1 MLDMNS
7 DSGGILEEQPLGYLM
22 YRVVAVLQPRVAAQL
37 KPLGLKLPEFVCLR
51 LLSMA
56 PGQSNAELARHTN
69 VSPQAMN
76 NVLRG
81 LQDRGAVRRPATVDS
96 GRALPAELTAEGAEL
111 LTRAEAAVLAAED
124 DVLAQLDHRQ
134 RRELKRLLAHAVT

>member
-7 DSGGILEEQPLGYLM
+7 DMGGVLEEQPLGYLM
-22 YRVVAVLQPRVAAQL
+22 YRVVAVLQPLVAAQL
-37 KPLGLKLPEFVCLR
+37 QPLGLKLPEFVCLR
-51 LLSMA
+51 IPSMA
-56 PGQSNAELARHTN
+56 PGQSNAELARHTH

-111 LTRAEAAVLAAED
+111 LGRAEAAVLAAED
-124 DVLAQLDHRQ
+124 EVLGGLDTEQ

>member
-7 DSGGILEEQPLGYLM
+7 DLASGLEEQPLGYLI
-22 YRVVAVLQPRVAAQL
+22 YRVVAVLQPKVTMQL
-37 KPLGLKLPEFVCLR
+37 QPLGLTLPEFVCLR
-51 LLSMA
+51 ILSMA

-76 NVLRG
+76 NVVRG
-81 LQDRGAVRRPATVDS
+81 LQERGAVRRPATVDS

-111 LTRAEAAVLAAED
+111 LKRAEVAVLASED
-124 DVLAQLDHRQ
+124 EVLDRLDSGQ
-134 RRELKRLLAHAVT
+134 RRELKRLLAQAVI

>member
-7 DSGGILEEQPLGYLM
+7 DTGGILEEQPLGYLM
-22 YRVVAVLQPRVAAQL
+22 YRVVAVLQPKVSAQL
-37 KPLGLKLPEFVCLR
+37 QPLGLTLPEFVCLR
-51 LLSMA
+51 VLSMA
-56 PGQSNAELARHTN
+56 PGQTNAELARRAN

-96 GRALPAELTAEGAEL
+96 GRALPAELTADGTEL
-111 LTRAEAAVLAAED
+111 LTHAEAAVLAAED
-124 DVLAQLDHRQ
+124 EILDRLDAEQ

>member
-7 DSGGILEEQPLGYLM
+7 DNGAALEEQPLGYLM

-37 KPLGLKLPEFVCLR
+37 QPLGLTLPEFVCLR
-51 LLSMA
+51 VLSMA

-81 LQDRGAVRRPATVDS
+81 LQDRGAVRRPASVDS

-111 LTRAEAAVLAAED
+111 LKRAEAAVYAAED
-124 DVLAQLDHRQ
+124 EVLDRLDSGQ
-134 RRELKRLLAHAVT
+134 RRELKRLLAHAVL

>member
-7 DSGGILEEQPLGYLM
+7 DMRGVLEDQPLGYLM
-22 YRVVAVLQPRVAAQL
+22 YRVVAVLQPKVAAQL
-37 KPLGLKLPEFVCLR
+37 QPLGLTLPEFVCLR
-51 LLSMA
+51 VLSMA

-81 LQDRGAVRRPATVDS
+81 LQDRGAVRRPATVNS
-96 GRALPAELTAEGAEL
+96 GRALPAELTAEGAGL
-111 LTRAEAAVLAAED
+111 LKRAEAAVLAAED
-124 DVLAQLDHRQ
+124 EVLDRLDTAQ
-134 RRELKRLLAHAVT
+134 RRELKRLLAHAVI